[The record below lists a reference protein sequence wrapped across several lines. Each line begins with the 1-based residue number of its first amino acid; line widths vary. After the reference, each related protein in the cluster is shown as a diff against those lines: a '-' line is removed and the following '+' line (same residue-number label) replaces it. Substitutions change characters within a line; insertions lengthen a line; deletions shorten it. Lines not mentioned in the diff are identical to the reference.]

1 MSTNRADQR
10 FFTTTRGRIIALLR
24 RAPRTIEELAQA
36 LDLTDNAVRVQIA
49 TLERDGIVEQQGLRR
64 GARKPSAV
72 YVLTAEG
79 EQLFPKAYGPVL
91 RELLDVL
98 AEQMPPAAL
107 AETLRVVG
115 RRLAAAQ
122 PAAPAEPG
130 ARALAAVGVLNELGG
145 LAELEEDGEGRLICG
160 YSCPLS
166 AVTLRRPEICQLAA
180 ALLSEVVG
188 GPVQEECERGATLQC
203 RFRLPQDVR

>member
-1 MSTNRADQR
+1 
-10 FFTTTRGRIIALLR
+10 
-24 RAPRTIEELAQA
+24 
-36 LDLTDNAVRVQIA
+36 
-49 TLERDGIVEQQGLRR
+49 
-64 GARKPSAV
+64 
-72 YVLTAEG
+72 
-79 EQLFPKAYGPVL
+79 
-91 RELLDVL
+91 
-98 AEQMPPAAL
+98 MPPEAL

-122 PAAPAEPG
+122 GPAGTPAPADPR

-166 AVTLRRPEICQLAA
+166 AVALRRPEICQLAA

-188 GPVQEECERGATLQC
+188 GPVQEECKREVVPRC
-203 RFRLPQDVR
+203 RFRLSLDGQQGGGG